1 MALTGDELLKLIKE
15 NAGASGKQLAEQAG
29 YTTTTKTGQ
38 VRVKMLAFQ
47 NAVLSANKINFKD
60 TPSESKGVRGG
71 RKASFLIQV
80 QGNGNLLIGA
90 AYTKR
95 MGLEPGTYFTIE
107 PGRKHIKLIQETE
120 SASGQDAVAAE

>member
-47 NAVLSANKINFKD
+47 NAVLSANKITFKEA
-60 TPSESKGVRGG
+60 PGESTGVRGG
-71 RKASFLIQV
+71 RKVSYFIQV
-80 QGNGNLLIGA
+80 QANGNLLIGS

-107 PGRKHIKLIQETE
+107 PGRKHIKLIQETDSTSE
-120 SASGQDAVAAE
+120 QDAVAAE

>member
-1 MALTGDELLKLIKE
+1 MNRFPSIFVSHGSPMLAIEP
-15 NAGASGKQLAEQAG
+15 GASAEFLGSLGRRLERPKAI
-29 YTTTTKTGQ
+29 
-38 VRVKMLAFQ
+38 L
-47 NAVLSANKINFKD
+47 VLSANKINFKD

-120 SASGQDAVAAE
+120 SPSEQDAVAAE

>member
-15 NAGASGKQLAEQAG
+15 NASASGKQLAEQAG

-47 NAVLSANKINFKD
+47 NAVLSANKITFKEA
-60 TPSESKGVRGG
+60 PSETKGIRGG
-71 RKASFLIQV
+71 RKASFFIQV
-80 QGNGNLLIGA
+80 QNNGNLLIGS
-90 AYTKR
+90 AYTKK

-107 PGRKHIKLIQETE
+107 PGRKHIKLIQEFGSE
-120 SASGQDAVAAE
+120 SE

>member
-1 MALTGDELLKLIKE
+1 VALTGDELLKLIKE
-15 NAGASGKQLAEQAG
+15 NVGASGKQLAEQAG
-29 YTTTTKTGQ
+29 YTTTAKTRQ

-80 QGNGNLLIGA
+80 QNNGNLLIGS

-95 MGLEPGTYFTIE
+95 MGLEPGTYFTIQ
-107 PGRKHIKLIQETE
+107 PGRKQIKLIQEIDSTSE
-120 SASGQDAVAAE
+120 NDVVTAE

>member
-60 TPSESKGVRGG
+60 APSTEKGVRGG
-71 RKASFLIQV
+71 RKASFHIQV
-80 QGNGNLLIGA
+80 QGNGNLLIGS

-95 MGLEPGTYFTIE
+95 MDLQPGTYFTIE
-107 PGRKHIKLIQETE
+107 PGRKHIKLIQETDSPSE
-120 SASGQDAVAAE
+120 LDITTS

>member
-1 MALTGDELLKLIKE
+1 VAITGDELLKLIKD

-71 RKASFLIQV
+71 RKASFFIQV
-80 QGNGNLLIGA
+80 QNNGNLLIGS
-90 AYTKR
+90 AYTKQ
-95 MGLEPGTYFTIE
+95 MGLEPGTYFTIQ
-107 PGRKHIKLIQETE
+107 PGRKQFKLIQEFGLEEERSE
-120 SASGQDAVAAE
+120 SDLK